1 VRKGCLNNGCIQTQ
15 RESETAMKIDSRT
28 VVKNVIVAVT
38 LGLAG
43 VASWAVTQMHT
54 PTLEAQVT
62 LTQAG

>member
-1 VRKGCLNNGCIQTQ
+1 
-15 RESETAMKIDSRT
+15 MKIDSRA
-28 VVKNVIVAVT
+28 VLKKVIVAVT

-54 PTLEAQVT
+54 PTFAAQVT